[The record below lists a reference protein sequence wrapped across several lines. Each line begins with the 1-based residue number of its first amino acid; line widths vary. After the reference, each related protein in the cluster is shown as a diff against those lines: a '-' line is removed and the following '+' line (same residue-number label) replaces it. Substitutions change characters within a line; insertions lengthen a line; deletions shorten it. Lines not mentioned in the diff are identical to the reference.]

1 MIQTDFFTIPRRFF
15 LSISS
20 IILLIIGSINESK
33 AQRTYSY
40 HFDPADFWIYT
51 SFEGDHYIQTSDGLC
66 LFGSPDELCI
76 PTRCV
81 RYAIPFGTTATK
93 VTVTMSEKKL
103 FQENIV
109 LANNPDYGYPGITT
123 TPELSENLIGSVVNT
138 SYTTTDDSPVTQE
151 GIVPMTK
158 IGLCPF
164 IYEEDTHNLYFIE
177 DFTISIELGEKYSF
191 TTKYPDETKLVS
203 QITFM
208 VENKEEVPAIV
219 HEAEVK
225 RGLEDIKYCPLFTDG
240 KEWTMCHYA
249 ATPRMDGEVY
259 YTTHDFIYV
268 KCDGS
273 KEIDGIKCK
282 RLAIDVEDLG
292 GFCNGCY
299 SWLSEGLKYDSQY
312 SKYDFYTGIQK
323 EIYVYEKD
331 RKIYF
336 YRNPGIRFKSDTYG
350 VEQCEPYFELLMD
363 LNVSVGDSGIG
374 LGTIA
379 TDDLVEID
387 GELHRRIAPKYSTD
401 TPEWDKQE
409 WIEGIGA
416 AMGLNGLVRYDQ
428 YMFDPMTELKSP
440 RFELTQVK
448 DNGKVIY
455 DRSER
460 LKEMG
465 LNIVT
470 GVEEIVTDCEAGE
483 ATYFNL
489 HGVRVN
495 NPSHGIYVK
504 VANGKASKV
513 VIR

>member
-1 MIQTDFFTIPRRFF
+1 MKKLLLRLLLSVMMI
-15 LSISS
+15 LSLTFGLS
-20 IILLIIGSINESK
+20 
-33 AQRTYSY
+33 AQRTYSF
-40 HFDPADFWIYT
+40 HFDPADFWIYPND
-51 SFEGDHYIQTSDGLC
+51 EGEFVI
-66 LFGSPDELCI
+66 GSKDLRCMFSPSEELCI
-76 PTRCV
+76 PSRAV
-81 RYAIPFGTTATK
+81 SYALPFGTTGLKATITCSTK
-93 VTVTMSEKKL
+93 VL
-103 FQENIV
+103 FQENVIIAKIPEPLEAD
-109 LANNPDYGYPGITT
+109 LAGKPNR
-123 TPELSENLIGSVVNT
+123 VNT
-138 SYTTTDDSPVTQE
+138 DLENDNYRYSE
-151 GIVPMTK
+151 EVPRTSVHD
-158 IGLCPF
+158 IIPICTVDLCPF

-177 DFTISIELGEKYSF
+177 DFTISLELGEKF
-191 TTKYPDETKLVS
+191 TNTPKYPDERKLVDW
-203 QITFM
+203 ITAF

-219 HEAEVK
+219 HEGVVK
-225 RGLEDIKYCPLFTDG
+225 RNLEDIKYCPLFTDG

-249 ATPRMDGEVY
+249 ATPGPNGQTV
-259 YTTHDFIYV
+259 YTTHDLIHV

-282 RLAIDVEDLG
+282 RLTIDVEDFG
-292 GFCNGCY
+292 YSCNGCY
-299 SWLSEGLKYDSQY
+299 SWLGEYIKYLSQE
-312 SKYDFYTGIQK
+312 SKYDFYTGIPQ
-323 EIYVYEKD
+323 EVYVYEKD

-336 YRNPGIRFKSDTYG
+336 YRNPGIRFKPDTYE

-387 GELHRRIAPKYSTD
+387 GKRHRRLAPKYSTD
-401 TPEWDKQE
+401 IAEWNKQE

-416 AMGLNGLVRYDQ
+416 AMGLNDLVRYDQ
-428 YMFDPMTELKSP
+428 YMFGQMTELKVP